1 MAIDEIVTEP
11 SLGAVLQIATHARDQ
26 AGELLTLLSDAI
38 QADAGTLTPEAQ
50 AKILKQQK
58 LMFTN
63 IAHLRGLHRAA
74 NLSARET
81 KATTAEARQE
91 VDRLHLQLQNLY
103 YEQRHL
109 RGEISAC
116 ESYEFVSTHPE
127 HFWLRIP
134 ASLEWLTDL

>member
-1 MAIDEIVTEP
+1 MAIDQIVTEP
-11 SLGAVLQIATHARDQ
+11 SLGAVLQIAGHARDQ
-26 AGELLTLLSDAI
+26 AAELLTLLADAI
-38 QADAGTLTPEAQ
+38 QADDGSSLTPEAQ
-50 AKILKQQK
+50 ANLLKQQK

-81 KATTAEARQE
+81 KTTTAEARQE
-91 VDRLHLQLQNLY
+91 VDRLHLQLQNIY

-116 ESYEFVSTHPE
+116 ESYEYV
-127 HFWLRIP
+127 
-134 ASLEWLTDL
+134 

>member
-1 MAIDEIVTEP
+1 MAIDQIVTEP
-11 SLGAVLQIATHARDQ
+11 SLGAVLQIAGHARDQ
-26 AGELLTLLSDAI
+26 AAELLTLLADAI
-38 QADAGTLTPEAQ
+38 QADDGSSLTPEAQ
-50 AKILKQQK
+50 AHLLKQQK

-81 KATTAEARQE
+81 KTTTAEARQE
-91 VDRLHLQLQNLY
+91 VDRLHLQLQNIY

-116 ESYEFVSTHPE
+116 ESYEYV
-127 HFWLRIP
+127 
-134 ASLEWLTDL
+134 